1 MSADMETWNG
11 LLILGVVHLFA
22 AISPGPTFL
31 LVSRT
36 ALISGR
42 QAGVASALA
51 CGFGVLPWAIGAML
65 GLALLL
71 KQAQWLYSG
80 LKIAGGLYLIYLA
93 VLVWRHAPD
102 PIASGGA
109 APVLSSA
116 RAFSETFFAQLA
128 NPKVAVFFG
137 AIFVSVLPP
146 DPPLWL
152 IGAILLIVFLNEAV
166 WYGLVALL
174 FSAEGPRA
182 AYLYAKPWVDRIMAA
197 LLGALGLKLLIDARN
212 T

>member
-1 MSADMETWNG
+1 
-11 LLILGVVHLFA
+11 
-22 AISPGPTFL
+22 
-31 LVSRT
+31 
-36 ALISGR
+36 
-42 QAGVASALA
+42 
-51 CGFGVLPWAIGAML
+51 ML

-80 LKIAGGLYLIYLA
+80 LKIVGGLYLIYLA
-93 VLVWRHAPD
+93 VMVWRHAPD
-102 PIASGGA
+102 PVRPNDGGVQRTA
-109 APVLSSA
+109 GRVF
-116 RAFSETFFAQLA
+116 RETFFAQLA

-174 FSAEGPRA
+174 FSAERPRA

-197 LLGALGLKLLIDARN
+197 LLGALGAKLLLDARN